1 MSLRPRGSVFQSREP
16 KSRNLECQRLEKRP
30 AVKNIMILA
39 TRLPV
44 LSDLHRSD
52 PVKLEITSATGAL

>member
-1 MSLRPRGSVFQSREP
+1 MSLRPRGSVFQFVSQSRGPRVSTAREA
-16 KSRNLECQRLEKRP
+16 P